1 MAEDGKGD
9 VLLTAVGKQP
19 PAGLVERLDRAQI
32 EQLAKL
38 VRDARQSQ
46 SEALERAG
54 DDALKHVPRLLR
66 KAVERILR

>member
-1 MAEDGKGD
+1 MQEAGKGD
-9 VLLTAVGKQP
+9 ALRAAVGAP
-19 PAGLVERLDRAQI
+19 PPPGLVDRLESAQI
-32 EQLAKL
+32 EKLAKL

-54 DDALKHVPRLLR
+54 DDALRHVPRLLR